1 MNSTSG
7 NGIGPGNSASN
18 GAANSAGESASNST
32 GTRDS
37 RNTREP
43 ARKPPPGAAK
53 RLADLFA
60 NYGLIVVFALVLI
73 VFASLRPDTFL
84 SSGNIGNLL
93 TSQSVTA
100 LLAFAVMLPLA
111 TGRFDLSVGYHVGM
125 VQVLVIG
132 FQVNNAMSW
141 PMAAALVMLIGIAVG
156 LINGILV
163 TKFKI
168 DSFIATMGMGS
179 LLYGVS
185 NWYTGGQQIAG
196 FNLPDSFANLSQVL
210 GYVPLPAVYVAV
222 VALVLW
228 VVLERLPVGRSLYV
242 IGSNARAA
250 ELSGLRTGRYIGG
263 AFAASGVLCA
273 AAGVLL
279 GSILRSGTPSVGA
292 EYLLPAFAGS
302 LLGATSI
309 RPGRVNVS
317 GTVLAIL
324 ILAFSF
330 SGVQQLG
337 APFYV
342 EYFFNGGILIVAVAL
357 SVYAAI
363 RRRKAAVKAAS

>member
-1 MNSTSG
+1 MNKSIDT
-7 NGIGPGNSASN
+7 NRQTPLYQNRSAQPPQRPKLS
-18 GAANSAGESASNST
+18 
-32 GTRDS
+32 
-37 RNTREP
+37 P
-43 ARKPPPGAAK
+43 ARKVSEWIAT
-53 RLADLFA
+53 
-60 NYGLIVVFALVLI
+60 YGLVIVFLAILI
-73 VFASLRPDTFL
+73 VFTAIKPGTFL

-125 VQVLVIG
+125 AQVLVVG
-132 FQVNNAMSW
+132 LQVNSHLSW
-141 PMAAALVMLIGIAVG
+141 EMAALVVLIIGGAIGV
-156 LINGILV
+156 INGILV
-163 TKFKI
+163 TYFKI
-168 DSFIATMGMGS
+168 DSFIATMGVGS

-185 NWYTGGQQIAG
+185 NWYTGGQQIPG
-196 FNLPDSFANLSQVL
+196 FDLPDGFANLTQIVHL
-210 GYVPLPAVYVAV
+210 VPLPAVYVAV
-222 VALVLW
+222 IALILW
-228 VVLERLPVGRSLYV
+228 LLLERFPLGRSLYV

-250 ELSGLRTGRYIGG
+250 ELSGLKVGRYVSG
-263 AFAASGVLCA
+263 AFAGAGVLA
-273 AAGVLL
+273 ALAGILL

-292 EYLLPAFAGS
+292 EYLLPAFAAA

-309 RPGRVNVS
+309 RPGRVNVG

-330 SGVQQLG
+330 SGVQQMG

-342 EYFFNGGILIVAVAL
+342 EYFFNGGILIIAVAL

-363 RRRKAAVKAAS
+363 RRRKAAVKASASANVAEKTS

>member
-1 MNSTSG
+1 MN
-7 NGIGPGNSASN
+7 
-18 GAANSAGESASNST
+18 
-32 GTRDS
+32 GTRTHS
-37 RNTREP
+37 PSGTP
-43 ARKPPPGAAK
+43 SHSGARGPRKQ
-53 RLADLFA
+53 LADIVA
-60 NYGLIVVFALVLI
+60 TYGLAFVFILVLAVFFAL
-73 VFASLRPDTFL
+73 RPATFL
-84 SSGNIGNLL
+84 SSSNIGNLL

-125 VQVLVIG
+125 AQVL
-132 FQVNNAMSW
+132 
-141 PMAAALVMLIGIAVG
+141 AVG
-156 LINGILV
+156 LQVNSHLSWPVAAAIVIVVGLLVGAVNGVLV
-163 TKFKI
+163 TRFKI

-196 FNLPDSFANLSQVL
+196 FDLPDGYANLSQIV
-210 GYVPLPAVYVAV
+210 GYVPLPAVFVAI
-222 VALVLW
+222 VAIILW
-228 VVLERLPVGRSLYV
+228 IVLERLPIGRSLYV

-263 AFAASGVLCA
+263 AFAASGLLCA
-273 AAGVLL
+273 IAGVLL

-309 RPGRVNVS
+309 RPGRVNVG

-324 ILAFSF
+324 IVAFSF

-363 RRRKAAVKAAS
+363 RRRKAAVKAEH

>member
-1 MNSTSG
+1 MNSTRE
-7 NGIGPGNSASN
+7 NGIEPGNVTQHAVPRRP
-18 GAANSAGESASNST
+18 ASAG
-32 GTRDS
+32 R
-37 RNTREP
+37 RV
-43 ARKPPPGAAK
+43 
-53 RLADLFA
+53 ADLLA
-60 NYGLIVVFALVLI
+60 NYGLIFVFALVLV
-73 VFASLRPDTFL
+73 VFSAVRPDTFL

-125 VQVLVIG
+125 AQVLAIG
-132 FQVNNAMSW
+132 FQVNNGLSW
-141 PMAAALVMLIGIAVG
+141 PVAALLVVAIGAGVG
-156 LINGILV
+156 VVNGMLV
-163 TKFKI
+163 TRFKI

-196 FNLPDSFANLSQVL
+196 FNLPDGFSNLSQVL
-210 GYVPLPAVYVAV
+210 GYVPLPALYVAG
-222 VALVLW
+222 VAIVLW
-228 VVLERLPVGRSLYV
+228 IVLERLPVGRSLYV

-250 ELSGLRTGRYIGG
+250 ELSGLRTGRYISG
-263 AFAASGVLCA
+263 AFAASGLLCGV
-273 AAGVLL
+273 AGVLL

-309 RPGRVNVS
+309 RPGRVNVG
-317 GTVLAIL
+317 GTLLAIL

-363 RRRKAAVKAAS
+363 RRRKAAVKAVG

>member
-1 MNSTSG
+1 MNSTSK
-7 NGIGPGNSASN
+7 NGVGPTGAPDG
-18 GAANSAGESASNST
+18 GAATPSRASSLSRRAT
-32 GTRDS
+32 G
-37 RNTREP
+37 
-43 ARKPPPGAAK
+43 
-53 RLADLFA
+53 LFA
-60 NYGLIVVFALVLI
+60 NYGLAFVFVLVLVVFT
-73 VFASLRPDTFL
+73 SLRPVTFL

-125 VQVLVIG
+125 AQVLVIG
-132 FQVNNAMSW
+132 LQVNSGFSW
-141 PMAAALVMLIGIAVG
+141 PMAALVVILIGLAVG
-156 LINGILV
+156 LVNGILV
-163 TKFKI
+163 TRFKI

-196 FNLPDSFANLSQVL
+196 FDLPDGFANLSQIV
-210 GYVPLPAVYVAV
+210 GYVPLSAVYVAV
-222 VALVLW
+222 VAIIMW
-228 VVLERLPVGRSLYV
+228 IVLEHLPVGRSLYV

-250 ELSGLRTGRYIGG
+250 ELSGLRTGRYISA
-263 AFAASGVLCA
+263 AFAASGLMCGM
-273 AAGVLL
+273 AGVLL

-292 EYLLPAFAGS
+292 EYLLPAFAGA

-309 RPGRVNVS
+309 RPGRVNVG

-324 ILAFSF
+324 IVAFSF

-363 RRRKAAVKAAS
+363 RRRKAALKAVS

>member
-1 MNSTSG
+1 MNGTSKDG
-7 NGIGPGNSASN
+7 VGPTGAPQIANATKSNSAQK
-18 GAANSAGESASNST
+18 
-32 GTRDS
+32 
-37 RNTREP
+37 
-43 ARKPPPGAAK
+43 ARAP
-53 RLADLFA
+53 RRQIADIIA
-60 NYGLIVVFALVLI
+60 TYGLVFVFVLVLA
-73 VFASLRPDTFL
+73 VFFSLRPATFL

-125 VQVLVIG
+125 AQVLIVG
-132 FQVNNAMSW
+132 MQVNGGLSW
-141 PMAAALVMLIGIAVG
+141 PVAALLVMLTGLVVG
-156 LINGILV
+156 SINGILV
-163 TKFKI
+163 TRFKI

-185 NWYTGGQQIAG
+185 NWYTGGQQIG
-196 FNLPDSFANLSQVL
+196 GLDLPEGYTNLSRIVGL
-210 GYVPLPAVYVAV
+210 VPLPAVFVAV
-222 VALVLW
+222 VAVILW
-228 VVLERLPVGRSLYV
+228 LVLERLPIGRSLYV

-263 AFAASGVLCA
+263 AFAASGLLCA
-273 AAGVLL
+273 TAGVLL

-309 RPGRVNVS
+309 RPGRVNVG

-324 ILAFSF
+324 IVAFSF

-337 APFYV
+337 APFYI

-357 SVYAAI
+357 SVYASI

>member
-7 NGIGPGNSASN
+7 NGVDPTSGATQHAAPRRPPPSAS
-18 GAANSAGESASNST
+18 
-32 GTRDS
+32 
-37 RNTREP
+37 
-43 ARKPPPGAAK
+43 K
-53 RLADLFA
+53 RAADLFA
-60 NYGLIVVFALVLI
+60 NYGLIFVFALVLI
-73 VFASLRPDTFL
+73 VFSALRPDTFL

-125 VQVLVIG
+125 AQVLVIG
-132 FQVNNAMSW
+132 FQVNNGLSW
-141 PMAAALVMLIGIAVG
+141 PVAALLVVVIGALVG

-163 TKFKI
+163 TRFKI

-185 NWYTGGQQIAG
+185 NWYTGGQQLAG
-196 FNLPDSFANLSQVL
+196 FNLPDSFSNLSQVL

-222 VALVLW
+222 VAIVLW
-228 VVLERLPVGRSLYV
+228 IVLERLPVGRSLYV

-263 AFAASGVLCA
+263 AFAASGLLCGL
-273 AAGVLL
+273 AGVLL

-309 RPGRVNVS
+309 RPGRVNVG
-317 GTVLAIL
+317 GTLLAIL

>member
-1 MNSTSG
+1 MNSTSK
-7 NGIGPGNSASN
+7 NGVGPTGAPDG
-18 GAANSAGESASNST
+18 GAATPSRASSLSRRAT
-32 GTRDS
+32 G
-37 RNTREP
+37 
-43 ARKPPPGAAK
+43 
-53 RLADLFA
+53 LFA
-60 NYGLIVVFALVLI
+60 NYGLAFVFVLVLVVFT
-73 VFASLRPDTFL
+73 SLRPVTFL

-125 VQVLVIG
+125 AQVLVIG
-132 FQVNNAMSW
+132 LQVNSGFSW
-141 PMAAALVMLIGIAVG
+141 PMAALAVILIGLAVG
-156 LINGILV
+156 LVNGILV
-163 TKFKI
+163 TRFKI

-196 FNLPDSFANLSQVL
+196 FDLPEGFANLSQIV

-222 VALVLW
+222 VALIMW
-228 VVLERLPVGRSLYV
+228 IVLEHLPVGRSLYV

-250 ELSGLRTGRYIGG
+250 ELSGLRTGRYISA
-263 AFAASGVLCA
+263 AFAASGLMCGM
-273 AAGVLL
+273 AGVLL

-292 EYLLPAFAGS
+292 EYLLPAFAGA

-309 RPGRVNVS
+309 RPGRVNVG

-324 ILAFSF
+324 IVAFSF

-363 RRRKAAVKAAS
+363 RRRKAALKAVS

>member
-1 MNSTSG
+1 MNGTSKDGVRPAGAPQIANATVTDSVYSTRAPHRQ
-7 NGIGPGNSASN
+7 I
-18 GAANSAGESASNST
+18 
-32 GTRDS
+32 
-37 RNTREP
+37 
-43 ARKPPPGAAK
+43 
-53 RLADLFA
+53 ADIIA
-60 NYGLIVVFALVLI
+60 TYGLVFVFVLVLAVFFAL
-73 VFASLRPDTFL
+73 RPATFL

-125 VQVLVIG
+125 AQVLIVG
-132 FQVNNAMSW
+132 LQVNGGLPW
-141 PMAAALVMLIGIAVG
+141 PVAAVLVMLTGLVVG
-156 LINGILV
+156 SINGILV
-163 TKFKI
+163 TRFKI

-185 NWYTGGQQIAG
+185 NWYTGGQQIG
-196 FNLPDSFANLSQVL
+196 GLDLPEGYTNLSRIIGL
-210 GYVPLPAVYVAV
+210 VPLPAVFVAIVAV
-222 VALVLW
+222 LLW
-228 VVLERLPVGRSLYV
+228 VVLERLPIGRSLYV

-263 AFAASGVLCA
+263 AFAASGLLCA
-273 AAGVLL
+273 IAGVLL

-309 RPGRVNVS
+309 RPGRVNVG

-324 ILAFSF
+324 IVAFSF

-337 APFYV
+337 APFYI

-357 SVYAAI
+357 SVYASI

>member
-1 MNSTSG
+1 MN
-7 NGIGPGNSASN
+7 
-18 GAANSAGESASNST
+18 
-32 GTRDS
+32 GTRTHS
-37 RNTREP
+37 PSGAPTRSA
-43 ARKPPPGAAK
+43 ARSPRKQ
-53 RLADLFA
+53 LADIVA
-60 NYGLIVVFALVLI
+60 TYGLAFVFALVLA
-73 VFASLRPDTFL
+73 VFFALRPTTFL
-84 SSGNIGNLL
+84 SSSNIGNLL

-125 VQVLVIG
+125 AQVLAIG
-132 FQVNNAMSW
+132 LQVNSHLSW
-141 PMAAALVMLIGIAVG
+141 PLAAAIVIVVG
-156 LINGILV
+156 LLVGAVNGVLV
-163 TKFKI
+163 TRFKI
-168 DSFIATMGMGS
+168 DSFIATMGVGS

-196 FNLPDSFANLSQVL
+196 FDLPDGYTNLSQII
-210 GYVPLPAVYVAV
+210 GYVPLPAVFVAI
-222 VALVLW
+222 VAIVLW
-228 VVLERLPVGRSLYV
+228 VVLERLPIGRGLYV

-263 AFAASGVLCA
+263 AFAASGLLCGI
-273 AAGVLL
+273 AGVLL

-309 RPGRVNVS
+309 RPGRVNVG

-324 ILAFSF
+324 IVAFSF

-363 RRRKAAVKAAS
+363 RRRKAAVKAET

>member
-1 MNSTSG
+1 MNSTRE
-7 NGIGPGNSASN
+7 NGVEPGNVTQHAVPRRP
-18 GAANSAGESASNST
+18 ASAG
-32 GTRDS
+32 R
-37 RNTREP
+37 RV
-43 ARKPPPGAAK
+43 
-53 RLADLFA
+53 ADLLA
-60 NYGLIVVFALVLI
+60 NYGLIFVFALVLV
-73 VFASLRPDTFL
+73 VFSAVRPDTFL

-125 VQVLVIG
+125 AQVLAIG
-132 FQVNNAMSW
+132 FQVNNGLSW
-141 PMAAALVMLIGIAVG
+141 PVAALLVVAIGAGVG
-156 LINGILV
+156 VVNGMLV
-163 TKFKI
+163 TRFKI

-196 FNLPDSFANLSQVL
+196 FNLPDGFSNLSQVL
-210 GYVPLPAVYVAV
+210 GYVPLPALYVAG
-222 VALVLW
+222 VAIVLW
-228 VVLERLPVGRSLYV
+228 IVLERLPVGRSLYV

-250 ELSGLRTGRYIGG
+250 ELSGLRTGRYISG
-263 AFAASGVLCA
+263 AFAASGLLCGV
-273 AAGVLL
+273 AGVLL

-309 RPGRVNVS
+309 RPGRVNVG
-317 GTVLAIL
+317 GTLLAIL

-363 RRRKAAVKAAS
+363 RRRKAAVKAVG

>member
-1 MNSTSG
+1 MNSTSK
-7 NGIGPGNSASN
+7 NGAGPTGAPDN
-18 GAANSAGESASNST
+18 GAAAPSRASSL
-32 GTRDS
+32 S
-37 RNTREP
+37 RR
-43 ARKPPPGAAK
+43 ASG
-53 RLADLFA
+53 LFA
-60 NYGLIVVFALVLI
+60 NYGLAFVFVLVLA
-73 VFASLRPDTFL
+73 VFTSLRPATFL

-125 VQVLVIG
+125 AQVLVIG
-132 FQVNNAMSW
+132 LQVNGGFSW
-141 PMAAALVMLIGIAVG
+141 PMAALVVILIGAAVG
-156 LINGILV
+156 LVNGILV
-163 TKFKI
+163 TRFKI

-196 FNLPDSFANLSQVL
+196 FDLPEGFANLSQIV

-222 VALVLW
+222 VALIMW
-228 VVLERLPVGRSLYV
+228 IVLEHLPVGRSLYV

-250 ELSGLRTGRYIGG
+250 ELSGLRTGRYISA
-263 AFAASGVLCA
+263 AFAASGLMCGM
-273 AAGVLL
+273 AGVLL

-292 EYLLPAFAGS
+292 EYLLPAFAGA

-309 RPGRVNVS
+309 RPGRVNVG

-324 ILAFSF
+324 IVAFSF

-363 RRRKAAVKAAS
+363 RRRKAALKAVS